1 MAVIQSDGCPLYV
14 ETTGPERAPVIMLSN
29 SLGTTHEMWEPQ
41 LKQFARDHR
50 VVRYDRRGHG
60 RSGVAKGPYTMEM
73 LGRDALAIMDALD
86 LKKVNWCGLSMGGM
100 VGQWLGAN
108 APERIE
114 RLVLANTHYYYPGK
128 DFWNDRIRT
137 VSEKGLAAIVGP
149 NMERWFTKDFR
160 ENSPGAV
167 ARMSN
172 LFLATPVEGY
182 LACCAAVR
190 DMDHR
195 DLLGK
200 ITAPTLVIAGR
211 HDQATPVDAAEYIRS
226 HIPGAAMTLLDA
238 AHISNI
244 EQADDFTAEVLGF
257 FNQPRR

>member
-1 MAVIQSDGCPLYV
+1 MAVIQSAGCPLYV
-14 ETTGPERAPVIMLSN
+14 ETSGPERAPVIMLSN

-41 LKQFARDHR
+41 MKAFSRDYR

-60 RSGVAKGPYTMEM
+60 RSGVPEGPYTMAM

-100 VGQWLGAN
+100 VGQWLGAH
-108 APERIE
+108 APERLDH
-114 RLVLANTHYYYPGK
+114 LVLANTHSYYPNK
-128 DFWNDRIRT
+128 NMWEDRMRT
-137 VSEKGLAAIVGP
+137 VRDKGLTAIVGT
-149 NMERWFTKDFR
+149 NMERWFTEDFR
-160 ENSPGAV
+160 ERDPDAV
-167 ARMSN
+167 ARMAATFVS
-172 LFLATPVEGY
+172 TPVQGY

-195 DLLGK
+195 DILGK
-200 ITAPTLVIAGR
+200 ITAPTLVVAGR

-238 AHISNI
+238 AHLSNI

-257 FNQPRR
+257 FNQPAR